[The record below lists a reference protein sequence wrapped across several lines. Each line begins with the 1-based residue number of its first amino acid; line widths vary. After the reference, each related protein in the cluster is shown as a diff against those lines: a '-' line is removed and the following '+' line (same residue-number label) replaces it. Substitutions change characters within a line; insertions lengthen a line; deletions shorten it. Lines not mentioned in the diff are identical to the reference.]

1 MDWLPSILS
10 ERLAASQRLT
20 GTPVPAAAAPFLQSW
35 CDPSRPLPDLLLL
48 LAGTRTAET
57 NGISAAG
64 CTPEARRT
72 TALADAELLL
82 NGPSVAPRWPLP
94 PLPAGVS
101 PALISWVM
109 CDQLGLHPQ
118 VAALGLSLPPPFAHL
133 RCEPPEFGPA
143 DCVSTGHAMELK
155 RVRQLLQ
162 RGHRLGSRL
171 RHPLLL
177 AECVPGGTTTA
188 LAVLTGLGLPV
199 DTLVSGSALHPP
211 MTLKQ
216 TLVRKG
222 LASCSTGSAVDIG
235 VLLAAVGDPFQ
246 AFATGLLLGVV
257 EADQPVLLAGG
268 SQMAAVLALALQA
281 LPPSARQGLSN
292 QVLLG
297 TTAWLAAECLQ
308 ASAGPSSL
316 MVLLRNLE
324 QHFSVSLQ
332 AYAAGLRFSNSQQPR
347 LRDFEQGH
355 VKEGVGAGG
364 LTLLAQWRGLPLSRL
379 GIACDRAVDQLLAHG
394 HHNRAA
400 P

>member
-216 TLVRKG
+216 TLVRQG

>member
-20 GTPVPAAAAPFLQSW
+20 GTPVSAAAAPFLQSW

-216 TLVRKG
+216 TLVRQG
-222 LASCSTGSAVDIG
+222 LASCSTVSAVDIG

>member
-143 DCVSTGHAMELK
+143 DCVSTGHAMELE

-216 TLVRKG
+216 TLVRQG

>member
-1 MDWLPSILS
+1 
-10 ERLAASQRLT
+10 
-20 GTPVPAAAAPFLQSW
+20 
-35 CDPSRPLPDLLLL
+35 
-48 LAGTRTAET
+48 
-57 NGISAAG
+57 
-64 CTPEARRT
+64 
-72 TALADAELLL
+72 
-82 NGPSVAPRWPLP
+82 
-94 PLPAGVS
+94 
-101 PALISWVM
+101 M

-155 RVRQLLQ
+155 RVRRLLQ

-216 TLVRKG
+216 TLVRQG

>member
-188 LAVLTGLGLPV
+188 LVVLTGLGLPV

-216 TLVRKG
+216 TLVRQG

>member
-308 ASAGPSSL
+308 ASASPSSL

>member
-1 MDWLPSILS
+1 MDWSPSILS
-10 ERLAASQRLT
+10 DRLAAGQRLT
-20 GTPVPAAAAPFLQSW
+20 GTPVPAAATPFLRAW
-35 CDPSRPLPDLLLL
+35 CDPAQPLPDLLLL

-57 NGISAAG
+57 KGISAAG
-64 CTPEARRT
+64 CTPEARRI

-82 NGPSVAPRWPLP
+82 NGPLVAPRWPLP

-109 CDQLGLHPQ
+109 CDQLGLQPR

-133 RCEPPEFGPA
+133 RCEPPAFGPSE
-143 DCVSTGHAMELK
+143 CVSTGQAMAPE

-162 RGHRLGSRL
+162 RGRRFGSRL
-171 RHPLLL
+171 RRPLLL

-216 TLVRKG
+216 TLVRQG
-222 LASCSTGSAVDIG
+222 LASCSTGSAVTIE

-257 EADQPVLLAGG
+257 EAKQPVLLAGG

-297 TTAWLAAECLQ
+297 TTSWLAAECLQ

-324 QHFSVSLQ
+324 QHFSVSIQ
-332 AYAAGLRFSNSQQPR
+332 AYAAGLHFSDSRQER

-364 LTLLAQWRGLPLSRL
+364 LTLLAQWRGLPLSGL
-379 GIACDRAVDQLLAHG
+379 VLACDRAVDQLLVHG
-394 HHNRAA
+394 QHGRPA

>member
-216 TLVRKG
+216 TLVRQG

-324 QHFSVSLQ
+324 QHFSVSVQ

>member
-1 MDWLPSILS
+1 MDWSPSILS
-10 ERLAASQRLT
+10 DRLAAGQRLT
-20 GTPVPAAAAPFLQSW
+20 GTPVPAAAAPFLRAW
-35 CDPSRPLPDLLLL
+35 CDPAQPLPDLLLL

-57 NGISAAG
+57 KGISAAG

-109 CDQLGLHPQ
+109 CDQLGLQAQ

-133 RCEPPEFGPA
+133 RCEPPAFGPSN
-143 DCVSTGHAMELK
+143 CVSTGQAMAPE

-162 RGHRLGSRL
+162 RGRRLGSRL
-171 RHPLLL
+171 RRPLLL

-216 TLVRKG
+216 TLVRQG
-222 LASCSTGSAVDIG
+222 LASCSTGSVVDIE

-332 AYAAGLRFSNSQQPR
+332 AYAAGLRFSNSRQSR

-364 LTLLAQWRGLPLSRL
+364 LTLLAQWRGVPAQSPGDGL
-379 GIACDRAVDQLLAHG
+379 
-394 HHNRAA
+394 
-400 P
+400 

>member
-1 MDWLPSILS
+1 MDWSPSILS
-10 ERLAASQRLT
+10 DRLAAGQRLT
-20 GTPVPAAAAPFLQSW
+20 GTPVPAAAAPFLQAW
-35 CDPSRPLPDLLLL
+35 CDPAQPLPDLLLL

-57 NGISAAG
+57 KGISAAG

-118 VAALGLSLPPPFAHL
+118 VAALGLSVPPPFAHL
-133 RCEPPEFGPA
+133 RCEPPAFGPSN
-143 DCVSTGHAMELK
+143 CVSTGHAMAPE

-162 RGHRLGSRL
+162 RGRRLGSRL
-171 RHPLLL
+171 RRPLLL

-216 TLVRKG
+216 TLVRQG
-222 LASCSTGSAVDIG
+222 LASCSTGSVVAIE

-297 TTAWLAAECLQ
+297 TTSWLAAECLQ

-332 AYAAGLRFSNSQQPR
+332 AYAAGLRFSDSRQSR

-364 LTLLAQWRGLPLSRL
+364 LTLLAQWRGVAGPSPGDGL
-379 GIACDRAVDQLLAHG
+379 
-394 HHNRAA
+394 
-400 P
+400 

>member
-1 MDWLPSILS
+1 MDWSPSILS

-216 TLVRKG
+216 TLVRQG

>member
-1 MDWLPSILS
+1 M
-10 ERLAASQRLT
+10 
-20 GTPVPAAAAPFLQSW
+20 
-35 CDPSRPLPDLLLL
+35 LL

-57 NGISAAG
+57 KGISAAG
-64 CTPEARRT
+64 CTPEARRI

-82 NGPSVAPRWPLP
+82 NGPLVAPRWPLP

-109 CDQLGLHPQ
+109 CDQLGLQPR

-133 RCEPPEFGPA
+133 RCEPPAFGPSE
-143 DCVSTGHAMELK
+143 CVSTGQAMAPE

-162 RGHRLGSRL
+162 RGRRFGSRL
-171 RHPLLL
+171 RRPLLL

-216 TLVRKG
+216 TLVRQG
-222 LASCSTGSAVDIG
+222 LASCSTGSAVTIE

-257 EADQPVLLAGG
+257 EAKQPVLLAGG

-297 TTAWLAAECLQ
+297 TTSWLAAECLQ

-324 QHFSVSLQ
+324 QHFSVSIQ
-332 AYAAGLRFSNSQQPR
+332 AYAAGLHFSDSRQER

-364 LTLLAQWRGLPLSRL
+364 LTLLAQWRGLPLSGL
-379 GIACDRAVDQLLAHG
+379 VMACDRAVDQLLIHG
-394 HHNRAA
+394 QHGRPA

>member
-1 MDWLPSILS
+1 MPSILS

-216 TLVRKG
+216 TLVRQG
-222 LASCSTGSAVDIG
+222 LASCSTGSDVDIG

>member
-1 MDWLPSILS
+1 M
-10 ERLAASQRLT
+10 
-20 GTPVPAAAAPFLQSW
+20 AP
-35 CDPSRPLPDLLLL
+35 
-48 LAGTRTAET
+48 E
-57 NGISAAG
+57 
-64 CTPEARRT
+64 
-72 TALADAELLL
+72 
-82 NGPSVAPRWPLP
+82 
-94 PLPAGVS
+94 
-101 PALISWVM
+101 
-109 CDQLGLHPQ
+109 
-118 VAALGLSLPPPFAHL
+118 
-133 RCEPPEFGPA
+133 
-143 DCVSTGHAMELK
+143 

-162 RGHRLGSRL
+162 RGRRLGSRL
-171 RHPLLL
+171 RRPLLL

-216 TLVRKG
+216 TLVRQG
-222 LASCSTGSAVDIG
+222 LASCSTGSAVAIE

-297 TTAWLAAECLQ
+297 TTSWLAAECLQ

-332 AYAAGLRFSNSQQPR
+332 AYAAGLRFSDSRQSR

-379 GIACDRAVDQLLAHG
+379 VMACDRAVDQLLAHG
-394 HHNRAA
+394 QHGKAA